1 LSQGLAHLDYSQIAG
16 VASARPDGYR
26 ATLLVVHDGT
36 RITVTSLDGP
46 GALTELEHELR
57 GRTEQPQSES
67 ATPSVSAA

>member
-1 LSQGLAHLDYSQIAG
+1 MQTRRSYAISWREDA
-16 VASARPDGYR
+16 ADGYR

-67 ATPSVSAA
+67 ATPSVSAV